1 MRRLAVTSGSPQ
13 NLPMPFQKEFAAWHP
28 PRDWDR
34 IVTVDAHTEGEPLRV
49 ILPGFPE
56 LEGAT
61 ILERRRYTRAHY
73 DELRTALMWEP
84 RGHADM
90 YGCIVTPPER
100 RDSDFG
106 VLFMHNEGFST
117 MCGHGIIAV
126 TTVLLETGCLP
137 KQEPTTTVR
146 IDSPAGQITAHANV
160 RKGRVESVRF
170 RNVPSFV
177 VSLDDKV
184 EVLGFGA
191 IRYDL
196 AFGGA
201 FYAYVQAG
209 DCGLDCTPADY
220 RRLIDMGSE
229 IKRAVM
235 RSRRIEHP
243 DAEDLGFLYGTI
255 FIGPAEAEGAHS
267 RNVCVFA
274 EGEVDRSP
282 TGTGV
287 SGRLAI
293 HHARGELQIDEPI
306 VIESILGTTFRGRVL
321 ETTRVGQYPAIIP
334 EVEGTAHITG
344 RHEFVIDPR
353 DPLKAGF
360 ILR

>member
-1 MRRLAVTSGSPQ
+1 
-13 NLPMPFQKEFAAWHP
+13 MPFQKQISAWQTP
-28 PRDWDR
+28 EDWTR
-34 IVTVDAHTEGEPLRV
+34 IVTIDAHTEGEPLRV
-49 ILPGFPE
+49 ILLGFPE
-56 LEGAT
+56 LEGNT
-61 ILERRRYTRAHY
+61 ILERRRHARAQY
-73 DELRTALMWEP
+73 DDLRTALMWEP

-100 RDSDFG
+100 SDSDFG
-106 VLFMHNEGFST
+106 VLFTHNEGYST

-126 TTVLLETGCLP
+126 TTVLLETGCIP
-137 KQEPTTTVR
+137 MQQPTTTVR
-146 IDSPAGQITAHANV
+146 IDSPAGQITAHGNV
-160 RKGRVESVRF
+160 RNGRVESVRF
-170 RNVPSFV
+170 QNVPSFV
-177 VSLDDKV
+177 MSLDDEV
-184 EVLGFGA
+184 EVLGFGTV
-191 IRYDL
+191 RYDL

-201 FYAYVQAG
+201 YYAYVQAAE
-209 DCGLDCTPADY
+209 CGIECTPGDY
-220 RRLIDMGSE
+220 RRLIDMGSA

-235 RSRRIEHP
+235 RSRKIEHP
-243 DAEDLGFLYGTI
+243 GADDLGFLYGTI
-255 FIGPAEAEGAHS
+255 FIGAPEKEGSHS

-293 HHARGELQIDEPI
+293 HHARGELQIGESI
-306 VIESILGTTFRGRVL
+306 VIESILGTTFRGSVL
-321 ETTRVGQYPAIIP
+321 ETTRVGQYDAIVP

>member
-1 MRRLAVTSGSPQ
+1 MLSHDLDS
-13 NLPMPFQKEFAAWHP
+13 AWVP
-28 PRDWDR
+28 PTGWTR
-34 IVTVDAHTEGEPLRV
+34 ISTIDAHTEGEPLRV
-49 ILPGFPE
+49 ILHGFPG
-56 LEGAT
+56 LAGRT
-61 ILERRRYTRAHY
+61 ILERRRNAREEY
-73 DELRTALMWEP
+73 DALRTALMWEP

-100 RDSDFG
+100 PDSDFG
-106 VLFMHNEGFST
+106 VLFTHNEGFST

-126 TTVLLETGCLP
+126 TTVMLEIGILP
-137 KQEPTTTVR
+137 MQEPTTTVR
-146 IDSPAGQITAHANV
+146 IDAPAGQITAYANI
-160 RKGRVESVRF
+160 RNGRVESVRF

-177 VSLDDKV
+177 VSLADAVDV
-184 EVLGFGA
+184 PGFGTV
-191 IRYDL
+191 RYDL

-201 FYAYVQAG
+201 YYAYVQAA
-209 DCGLDCTPADY
+209 DCGLQCTPADY

-235 RSRRIEHP
+235 RSRKIEHP

-255 FIGPAEAEGAHS
+255 FIGPPEKEGSHS

-293 HHARGELQIDEPI
+293 HHARGELQIGESI
-306 VIESILGTTFRGRVL
+306 VIESVLGTTFRGAVL
-321 ETTRVGQYPAIIP
+321 ETTQVGHYPAVIP
-334 EVEGTAHITG
+334 EVEGSAHITG